1 MIDYESGCYLIAFCM
16 FFALAMYLLFE
27 AIGINDN

>member
-1 MIDYESGCYLIAFCM
+1 MMDYETGCYLIAFAM
-16 FFALAMYLLFE
+16 FFAFAMYLLFE